1 MISWQTERDLELLDG
16 VWTMLGEW
24 TAHMDTWKFG
34 KFREIDVGTI
44 EAAAAQYSKRITK
57 LGKEV
62 KQTGRDWKVLD
73 ALRERVESIKKLM
86 PLITDLRNP
95 VRIPSRRT
103 PRRTP
108 RRCGPAG

>member
-1 MISWQTERDLELLDG
+1 MALT
-16 VWTMLGEW
+16 
-24 TAHMDTWKFG
+24 
-34 KFREIDVGTI
+34 GTI

-95 VRIPSRRT
+95 VRIPSRRI
-103 PRRTP
+103 PRRIP
-108 RRCGPAG
+108 RRISRRICTRRCASGTGSR